1 MGSERFGALQR
12 LRSAY
17 HDGRLKA
24 VKEAWMEVDP
34 DFGFDINS
42 ETHIL

>member
-1 MGSERFGALQR
+1 MTELTVVMIQ
-12 LRSAY
+12 Y

-42 ETHIL
+42 ETRVL